1 MHSDSRE
8 IMTVYEQMI
17 NESCKALTP
26 DQIAKK
32 AKPADNKIKD
42 KITADNID
50 GDKTTKDIISKP
62 PFTDQDPENI
72 DQDGVDTKIKDR
84 YVMKECTASI
94 QGCIDRYN
102 SKQLTY
108 SKLIDGIANK
118 LNINT
123 PKCVDRLS
131 ESLSYVCD
139 EGAHT
144 CLANAHDV
152 ISQILPII
160 KENAVLDNQWVIEE
174 VLVMDAE
181 ALEILFTQLYKKINN
196 DKEIINN
203 IDVGSLLQHLNGV
216 IGVLR
221 NRTGE

>member
-8 IMTVYEQMI
+8 LMTVYEQMI

-42 KITADNID
+42 KITADSTN
-50 GDKTTKDIISKP
+50 GDKTTKDILSKP

-84 YVMKECTASI
+84 YVMKEGTASI
-94 QGCIDRYN
+94 QGC
-102 SKQLTY
+102 
-108 SKLIDGIANK
+108 
-118 LNINT
+118 
-123 PKCVDRLS
+123 
-131 ESLSYVCD
+131 
-139 EGAHT
+139 
-144 CLANAHDV
+144 
-152 ISQILPII
+152 
-160 KENAVLDNQWVIEE
+160 AVLDNQWVIEE

-181 ALEILFTQLYKKINN
+181 SLEVLFTHLYKKLNN
-196 DKEIINN
+196 DRDIITNMDIN
-203 IDVGSLLQHLNGV
+203 SLLQHLNGV

-221 NRTGE
+221 NHTGE

>member
-8 IMTVYEQMI
+8 LMTVYEQMI

-32 AKPADNKIKD
+32 AKPASNNIKD
-42 KITADNID
+42 KITADSID
-50 GDKTTKDIISKP
+50 GDKQTKDILSKP
-62 PFTDQDPENI
+62 PFTDQDPKNVN
-72 DQDGVDTKIKDR
+72 QDGVDKKIKDR
-84 YVMKECTASI
+84 YVVKECISDI
-94 QGCIDRYN
+94 QECINRYN
-102 SKQLTY
+102 SKHLTY
-108 SKLIDGIANK
+108 NKLINSIASKLS
-118 LNINT
+118 INT
-123 PKCVDRLS
+123 PKCIEHLS

-139 EGAHT
+139 EDSHT
-144 CLANAHDV
+144 CLANANDI

-160 KENAVLDNQWVIEE
+160 KENTALDNQWVIEE
-174 VLVMDAE
+174 VMVMDAE
-181 ALEILFTQLYKKINN
+181 ALEFLFTQLYKKING

-203 IDVGSLLQHLNGV
+203 IDVSSLLQHLNSV

>member
-8 IMTVYEQMI
+8 LMTVYEQMI

-32 AKPADNKIKD
+32 SKPADNKIKD
-42 KITADNID
+42 KITTDSTN
-50 GDKTTKDIISKP
+50 GDKTTKDILSKP
-62 PFTDQDPENI
+62 PFTDQNPENI
-72 DQDGVDTKIKDR
+72 DQDGVDTKVKDR
-84 YVMKECTASI
+84 YVMKESI
-94 QGCIDRYN
+94 TVIQKCIDQYN
-102 SKQLTY
+102 NKQLSY
-108 SKLIDGIANK
+108 NKLVDGIANN
-118 LNINT
+118 LSINT
-123 PKCVDRLS
+123 PKAIEHLS

-139 EGAHT
+139 EDNHT
-144 CLANAHDV
+144 CLANANDIV
-152 ISQILPII
+152 SQILPII
-160 KENAVLDNQWVIEE
+160 KENTALDNQWVIEE
-174 VLVMDAE
+174 VMVMDAE